1 MSSQRSSTGDE
12 MDALLREIR
21 PSADGIA
28 EYRDVEFSADTLTLG
43 SAPDRTIQLLGSN
56 VAPKHAELRLTQ
68 TGVQLT
74 CRRGHTVMIDGKA
87 VASARLSP
95 GDGFAIGGNRLT
107 LLDPPA
113 GFDTGVLIELDPNI
127 DASVFESAFC
137 TDLHQVWFST
147 RSAAWLSSALVVCL
161 AFIAPLLLADAD
173 NVNLAPLSWLP
184 SDALWSSGPLHPA
197 HKLAIGEDC
206 RVCHVKFFQRVQDT
220 ACLDCHEVINNHVH
234 KEKMASLS
242 SLGPTPRCATCH
254 REHNEPNPYLV
265 IRADTLCTDCHAES
279 RQRFGDMDTWPV
291 HGFSEL
297 SHPAFSA
304 HLLKPVSSRAGTGL
318 VFDWQTIV
326 EGVSYASEMS
336 NLKFPHDSHLDPDL
350 VTDLRNGTALGCND
364 CHKLSLDR
372 EHFVPITMETR
383 CIGCHELTFDPAM
396 PDRQLPHG
404 QPLEVMLTLE
414 GQYLRKFSDPNV
426 PQEAVVRRRIPDR
439 DNTTRECVN
448 TAFTCATEA
457 AAAEIREQFSV
468 RGCIS
473 CHVIEEHSSSEIYAR
488 YQVHPVRLA
497 TDYFPA
503 GRFDH
508 YSHQVMKERTGDAA
522 CLFCHGADESSAST
536 DLLLP
541 DIDNC
546 VGCHSD
552 VPAADR
558 VTIRCVDCHS
568 YHPFA
573 GEYTGTIET
582 GQL

>member
-1 MSSQRSSTGDE
+1 

-28 EYRDVEFSADTLTLG
+28 EYRDVEVSADTLTLG

-56 VAPKHAELRLTQ
+56 VAPEHAEIRL
-68 TGVQLT
+68 VRNEVRLV
-74 CRRGHTVMIDGKA
+74 CRRGRTVRINGKEE
-87 VASARLSP
+87 ASVRLPP
-95 GDGFAIGGNRLT
+95 GSSIEIGGNYLGFFV
-107 LLDPPA
+107 PPP
-113 GFDTGVLIELDPNI
+113 GFDVGIQIQLDPNI
-127 DASVFESAFC
+127 DAGIFESAFC
-137 TDLHQVWFST
+137 TDLHQVWFSM

-173 NVNLAPLSWLP
+173 NVNLARLTWLP
-184 SDALWSSGPLHPA
+184 SDALWLSGPLHPA

-206 RVCHVKFFQRVQDT
+206 RACHVKFFQRVQDA
-220 ACLDCHEVINNHVH
+220 ACQNCHAIINDHVH
-234 KEKMASLS
+234 VETMASLD
-242 SLGPTPRCATCH
+242 SLAPTPRCATCH
-254 REHNEPNPYLV
+254 REHNEPNPHLV
-265 IRADTLCTDCHAES
+265 IRADTLCMDCHAES
-279 RQRFGDMDTWPV
+279 RQLYGDMDTWPV

-297 SHPAFSA
+297 SHPAFAA
-304 HLLKPVSSRAGTGL
+304 HLLKPVGSRAGTGL
-318 VFDWQTIV
+318 VFDWQTSV
-326 EGVSYASEMS
+326 EYVRDATEVS
-336 NLKFPHDSHLDPDL
+336 NLKFPHDTHLDPGL
-350 VTDLRNGTALGCND
+350 VTDQHDGTALECND

-372 EHFVPITMETR
+372 EHFVPITMEAH
-383 CIGCHELTFDPAM
+383 CVQCHELTFDPAM

-426 PQEAVVRRRIPDR
+426 LQEAVVRRRIPDR

-448 TAFTCATEA
+448 TAFACAAEA
-457 AAAEIREQFSV
+457 AADDIREQFSV

-473 CHVIEEHSSSEIYAR
+473 CHVVEEHSNSEIYAR

-503 GRFDH
+503 GRFNH
-508 YSHQVMKERTGDAA
+508 FSHQVMKEQTGDAA
-522 CLFCHGADESSAST
+522 CLFCHGADQSSAST
-536 DLLLP
+536 DLLIP

-552 VPAADR
+552 VPAPDR
-558 VTIRCVDCHS
+558 VTIRCVGCHS

-573 GEYTGTIET
+573 SEYTGTIET
-582 GQL
+582 DQL

>member
-1 MSSQRSSTGDE
+1 

-28 EYRDVEFSADTLTLG
+28 EYRDVEVSADTLTLG

-56 VAPKHAELRLTQ
+56 VAPEHAEIRL
-68 TGVQLT
+68 VRNEVRLV
-74 CRRGHTVMIDGKA
+74 CRRGRTVRINGKEE
-87 VASARLSP
+87 ASVRLPP
-95 GDGFAIGGNRLT
+95 GSSIEIGGNYLSFFV
-107 LLDPPA
+107 PPP
-113 GFDTGVLIELDPNI
+113 GFDVGIQIQLDPNI
-127 DASVFESAFC
+127 DAGIFESAFC
-137 TDLHQVWFST
+137 TDLHQVWFSM

-173 NVNLAPLSWLP
+173 NVDLARLTWLP
-184 SDALWSSGPLHPA
+184 SDALWLSGPLHPA

-206 RVCHVKFFQRVQDT
+206 RACHVKFFQRVQDT
-220 ACLDCHEVINNHVH
+220 ACLDCHEIINDHVH

-254 REHNEPNPYLV
+254 HEHNEPNPHLV
-265 IRADTLCTDCHAES
+265 IRADTLCMDCHAES

-318 VFDWQTIV
+318 LFDWQTIV

-350 VTDLRNGTALGCND
+350 VTDLRDGTALGCND
-364 CHKLSLDR
+364 CHRLSLDR

-383 CIGCHELTFDPAM
+383 CIGCHELTFDPGM
-396 PDRQLPHG
+396 PERQLPHG

-426 PQEAVVRRRIPDR
+426 PQKAVVRRRIPDR
-439 DNTTRECVN
+439 ENTTRECVN
-448 TAFTCATEA
+448 TAFACAAEA
-457 AAAEIREQFSV
+457 AAADIREQFSV

-473 CHVIEEHSSSEIYAR
+473 CHIVEEHSSSEIYAR

-508 YSHQVMKERTGDAA
+508 YSHQLMKDQTGDAA
-522 CLFCHGADESSAST
+522 CLFCHIADKSSSSS
-536 DLLLP
+536 DLLIP
-541 DIDNC
+541 DIDTC
-546 VGCHSD
+546 VQCHSD
-552 VPAADR
+552 EPAPER
-558 VTIRCVDCHS
+558 VTIRCVNCHS
-568 YHPFA
+568 YHPFES
-573 GEYTGTIET
+573 EYTGTMET
-582 GQL
+582 SQL

>member
-1 MSSQRSSTGDE
+1 

-28 EYRDVEFSADTLTLG
+28 EYRDVEVSADTLTLG
-43 SAPDRTIQLLGSN
+43 SAPDRTIQLLGGN
-56 VAPKHAELRLTQ
+56 VAPEHAEIRL
-68 TGVQLT
+68 VRNEVRLV
-74 CRRGHTVMIDGKA
+74 CRRGRTVRINSKEE
-87 VASARLSP
+87 ASVRLPP
-95 GDGFAIGGNRLT
+95 GSSIEIGGNYLSFFV
-107 LLDPPA
+107 PPP
-113 GFDTGVLIELDPNI
+113 GFDVGIQIQLDPNI
-127 DASVFESAFC
+127 DAGIFESAFC
-137 TDLHQVWFST
+137 TDLHQVWFSM

-173 NVNLAPLSWLP
+173 NVNLARLTWLP
-184 SDALWSSGPLHPA
+184 SDALWLSGPLHPA

-206 RVCHVKFFQRVQDT
+206 RACHVKFFQRVQDT
-220 ACLDCHEVINNHVH
+220 ACLDCHEIINDHVH

-254 REHNEPNPYLV
+254 REHNEPNPHLV
-265 IRADTLCTDCHAES
+265 IRADTLCINCHAES
-279 RQRFGDMDTWPV
+279 RQRLGDMDTWPV

-318 VFDWQTIV
+318 VFEWQTIV
-326 EGVSYASEMS
+326 EDVSYASEMS

-350 VTDLRNGTALGCND
+350 VTDLHDGTALGCND
-364 CHKLSLDR
+364 CHRLSLDR

-383 CIGCHELTFDPAM
+383 CVGCHELTFDPAM

-439 DNTTRECVN
+439 KNTTRECVN
-448 TAFTCATEA
+448 TAFACAAEA
-457 AAAEIREQFSV
+457 AAADIREQFSV

-473 CHVIEEHSSSEIYAR
+473 CHIVEEHSSSEIYAR

-508 YSHQVMKERTGDAA
+508 YSHQLMKEQTGDAA
-522 CLFCHGADESSAST
+522 CLFCHIADKSSASS
-536 DLLLP
+536 DLLIP
-541 DIDNC
+541 DIDTC
-546 VGCHSD
+546 VQCHGD
-552 VPAADR
+552 EPAAER
-558 VTIRCVDCHS
+558 VTIRCVSCHS
-568 YHPFA
+568 YHPLESA
-573 GEYTGTIET
+573 YTATMAT
-582 GQL
+582 SQQ